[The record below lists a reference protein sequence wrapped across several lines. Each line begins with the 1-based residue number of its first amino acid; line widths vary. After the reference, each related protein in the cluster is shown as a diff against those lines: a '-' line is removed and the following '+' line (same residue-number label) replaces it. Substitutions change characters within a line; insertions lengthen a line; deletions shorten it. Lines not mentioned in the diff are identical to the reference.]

1 MNKTSEKTR
10 MLTAMGILTAIV
22 VVLQS
27 MASVI
32 KLGAFSIALVFVP
45 IVVGAALYGWKA
57 GTWLGFVFSV
67 VVMFTDTALFMAIS
81 PVGTIVTVM
90 LKGTLAG
97 FCAALV
103 YTALEK
109 KNGWLAI
116 VLAAL
121 VCQIVNKVI
130 FLLGC
135 AVFFYPTISEW
146 AASAGFENTVLYL
159 LFGMTGL
166 NSLVE
171 LGINLCLS
179 TAIERILNA
188 VKGRR
193 VRAS

>member
-1 MNKTSEKTR
+1 MNNTSEKTR

-27 MASVI
+27 VASTI
-32 KLGAFSIALVFVP
+32 KLGTFSIALVFVP
-45 IVVGAALYGWKA
+45 IVIGAALYGRKA

-67 VVMFTDTALFMAIS
+67 VVMFTDTAAFMAINAA
-81 PVGTIVTVM
+81 GTVITVM

-97 FCAALV
+97 LAAAVV
-103 YTALEK
+103 YKLLEK
-109 KNGWLAI
+109 KNAWLAI
-116 VLAAL
+116 ILSAIA
-121 VCQIVNKVI
+121 CQVVNKAI

-135 AVFFYPTISEW
+135 AVFFFPTITEW
-146 AASAGFENTVLYL
+146 AKGAGFDNTVIYL

-166 NSLVE
+166 NSIVE

-188 VKGRR
+188 VK
-193 VRAS
+193 VHTVKAQ